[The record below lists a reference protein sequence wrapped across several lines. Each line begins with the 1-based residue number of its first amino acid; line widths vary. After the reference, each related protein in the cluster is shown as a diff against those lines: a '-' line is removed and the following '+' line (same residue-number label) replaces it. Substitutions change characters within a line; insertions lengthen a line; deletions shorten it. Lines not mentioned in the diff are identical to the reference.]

1 MATRLYHTS
10 PSQRKML
17 VLPDTSDHN
26 TFNLYSDILR
36 PVASFIR
43 THCRASA
50 REVGWAKLI
59 ASKSSEREKQKL
71 DAKAFGAFELE
82 SVKLNLPKFLKDVP
96 FYAWEKHKE
105 FKTIMT
111 RLMTNYCKPSDCET

>member
-82 SVKLNLPKFLKDVP
+82 SVIISLI
-96 FYAWEKHKE
+96 E
-105 FKTIMT
+105 
-111 RLMTNYCKPSDCET
+111 CGSDQSIFGNIIIISVRSSSTFQNF